1 MLRGTFALSYAAQR
15 PHPIVREG
23 GEWHLGVMRSILR
36 VDRAT
41 ATLAAACLGVVV
53 LLGTFTYIVS
63 EATAQGQVRYA
74 PAQVDASK
82 AGPVRKTANVARP

>member
-1 MLRGTFALSYAAQR
+1 LSYAAQR
-15 PHPIVREG
+15 PLPILHAAR
-23 GEWHLGVMRSILR
+23 EWHRSVMRLPLP

-41 ATLAAACLGVVV
+41 ATLAGACLGVAV

-74 PAQVDASK
+74 PAAQADASK
-82 AGPVRKTANVARP
+82 AGPVRKTATAARP